1 MNYGMLLEDVQ
12 EVSKDKLKEVS
23 FRVDEEFIQY
33 VKELNI
39 DDDIKKNLIK
49 KSKDRAFFDM
59 LLINCIKKVFPQLFG
74 PTNNVNLLTQ
84 AFAYSIFAKLFIDRW
99 SYRLYLTCVHRM
111 LYDRQVLHQVI
122 CRRIHPALVQRSIH
136 RRTHQRFR

>member
-1 MNYGMLLEDVQ
+1 MNYGMLLEDVK

-39 DDDIKKNLIK
+39 DDDIKNDLIK

-59 LLINCIKKVFPQLFG
+59 LLIN
-74 PTNNVNLLTQ
+74 
-84 AFAYSIFAKLFIDRW
+84 
-99 SYRLYLTCVHRM
+99 
-111 LYDRQVLHQVI
+111 
-122 CRRIHPALVQRSIH
+122 ALKD
-136 RRTHQRFR
+136 

>member
-1 MNYGMLLEDVQ
+1 MNYSTLLEDVK

-39 DDDIKKNLIK
+39 DDDIKKDLIK

-59 LLINCIKKVFPQLFG
+59 LLIN
-74 PTNNVNLLTQ
+74 
-84 AFAYSIFAKLFIDRW
+84 
-99 SYRLYLTCVHRM
+99 
-111 LYDRQVLHQVI
+111 
-122 CRRIHPALVQRSIH
+122 ALKD
-136 RRTHQRFR
+136 

>member
-1 MNYGMLLEDVQ
+1 MNYGMLLEDVK

-39 DDDIKKNLIK
+39 DDDFKKDLIK

-59 LLINCIKKVFPQLFG
+59 LLIN
-74 PTNNVNLLTQ
+74 
-84 AFAYSIFAKLFIDRW
+84 
-99 SYRLYLTCVHRM
+99 
-111 LYDRQVLHQVI
+111 
-122 CRRIHPALVQRSIH
+122 ALKD
-136 RRTHQRFR
+136 

>member
-1 MNYGMLLEDVQ
+1 MNYGMLLEDVK

-39 DDDIKKNLIK
+39 DDDIKKDLIK

-59 LLINCIKKVFPQLFG
+59 LLI
-74 PTNNVNLLTQ
+74 
-84 AFAYSIFAKLFIDRW
+84 DRK
-99 SYRLYLTCVHRM
+99 SV
-111 LYDRQVLHQVI
+111 V
-122 CRRIHPALVQRSIH
+122 
-136 RRTHQRFR
+136 

>member
-1 MNYGMLLEDVQ
+1 MNYGMLLEDVK

-39 DDDIKKNLIK
+39 DEDIKKDLIK

-59 LLINCIKKVFPQLFG
+59 LLIN
-74 PTNNVNLLTQ
+74 
-84 AFAYSIFAKLFIDRW
+84 
-99 SYRLYLTCVHRM
+99 
-111 LYDRQVLHQVI
+111 
-122 CRRIHPALVQRSIH
+122 ALKD
-136 RRTHQRFR
+136 

>member
-1 MNYGMLLEDVQ
+1 MNYDMLLEDVK

-39 DDDIKKNLIK
+39 DDDVKKDLIK

-59 LLINCIKKVFPQLFG
+59 LLIN
-74 PTNNVNLLTQ
+74 
-84 AFAYSIFAKLFIDRW
+84 
-99 SYRLYLTCVHRM
+99 
-111 LYDRQVLHQVI
+111 
-122 CRRIHPALVQRSIH
+122 ALKD
-136 RRTHQRFR
+136 

>member
-1 MNYGMLLEDVQ
+1 MNYGMLLEDVK

-39 DDDIKKNLIK
+39 DDDLKKDLIK

-59 LLINCIKKVFPQLFG
+59 LLIN
-74 PTNNVNLLTQ
+74 
-84 AFAYSIFAKLFIDRW
+84 
-99 SYRLYLTCVHRM
+99 
-111 LYDRQVLHQVI
+111 
-122 CRRIHPALVQRSIH
+122 ALKA
-136 RRTHQRFR
+136 

>member
-1 MNYGMLLEDVQ
+1 MNYGMLLEDVK

-39 DDDIKKNLIK
+39 DDDIKKGLIK

-59 LLINCIKKVFPQLFG
+59 LLIN
-74 PTNNVNLLTQ
+74 
-84 AFAYSIFAKLFIDRW
+84 
-99 SYRLYLTCVHRM
+99 
-111 LYDRQVLHQVI
+111 
-122 CRRIHPALVQRSIH
+122 ALKD
-136 RRTHQRFR
+136 

>member
-1 MNYGMLLEDVQ
+1 MDYGMLLEDVK

-23 FRVDEEFIQY
+23 FRIDEEFVQY

-59 LLINCIKKVFPQLFG
+59 LLIN
-74 PTNNVNLLTQ
+74 
-84 AFAYSIFAKLFIDRW
+84 
-99 SYRLYLTCVHRM
+99 
-111 LYDRQVLHQVI
+111 
-122 CRRIHPALVQRSIH
+122 ALKD
-136 RRTHQRFR
+136 

>member
-1 MNYGMLLEDVQ
+1 MNYGMLLEDVK

-39 DDDIKKNLIK
+39 DDDVKKDLIK

-59 LLINCIKKVFPQLFG
+59 LLINAKCLP
-74 PTNNVNLLTQ
+74 
-84 AFAYSIFAKLFIDRW
+84 AY
-99 SYRLYLTCVHRM
+99 
-111 LYDRQVLHQVI
+111 
-122 CRRIHPALVQRSIH
+122 
-136 RRTHQRFR
+136 